1 MIDRLQE
8 KDIDQV
14 AQIEAEIFSVPWSIK
29 SFKDALA
36 SEQNIYLKA
45 ETDGQIAGYDS
56 GADICLPKPFKAE
69 LLASIV
75 ENNLDFF

>member
-29 SFKDALA
+29 SFRMRSHRSK
-36 SEQNIYLKA
+36 IF
-45 ETDGQIAGYDS
+45 I
-56 GADICLPKPFKAE
+56 
-69 LLASIV
+69 
-75 ENNLDFF
+75 